1 MGQAMNIGE
10 LAERSGLAASKIRF
24 YEAQGLI
31 QVERQGN
38 GYRRYPTQAL
48 QTLQLIQGAQR
59 AGFSLQELKALM
71 PDDSPSEARRA
82 DIVLRLERRIAQIE
96 ELQARMDQSKA
107 ELRAVI
113 ATIQSHPEGT
123 PCTQA
128 QDKVWA
134 SIEAHKKTPRI

>member
-1 MGQAMNIGE
+1 MGSAMNIGE
-10 LAERSGLAASKIRF
+10 LAQRSGLAASKIRY

-38 GYRRYPTQAL
+38 GYRRYSMQTLQA
-48 QTLQLIQGAQR
+48 LQLIQGAQR

-71 PDDSPSEARRA
+71 PDDSPSEAKRA
-82 DIVLRLERRIAQIE
+82 QMVFRLEHKIVQIE

-113 ATIQSHPEGT
+113 ATIQAHPQGT
-123 PCTQA
+123 RCTQA
-128 QDKVWA
+128 QEKVWA

>member
-1 MGQAMNIGE
+1 MNIGE

-38 GYRRYPTQAL
+38 GYRRYPTQTL

-71 PDDSPSEARRA
+71 PDDSPSEAKRA

>member
-1 MGQAMNIGE
+1 MGWAMNIGE

-38 GYRRYPTQAL
+38 GYRRYPTQTL

-71 PDDSPSEARRA
+71 PDDSPSEAKRA

>member
-1 MGQAMNIGE
+1 MGLAMNIGE

-38 GYRRYPTQAL
+38 GYRRYPMQTL

-71 PDDSPSEARRA
+71 PDDSPSEANRA
-82 DIVLRLERRIAQIE
+82 DIILRLERRIAQIE

-113 ATIQSHPEGT
+113 ATIQAHPEGT

>member
-1 MGQAMNIGE
+1 MNIGE

-38 GYRRYPTQAL
+38 GYRRYPTQTL

-71 PDDSPSEARRA
+71 PDDSPSEAKRA

-113 ATIQSHPEGT
+113 ATIKAHPEGE
-123 PCTQA
+123 PCLITA
-128 QDKVWA
+128 GAVT
-134 SIEAHKKTPRI
+134 SRPRNSH